1 MVVVVVVVVVVA
13 VLLFILFIEAVVVA
27 ELALL
32 AAIATTWKEELVK
45 HLVMCLYCGE
55 YCLVREVLVG
65 HSLGN

>member
-1 MVVVVVVVVVVA
+1 MCDINIV
-13 VLLFILFIEAVVVA
+13 FIETVFNA

-32 AAIATTWKEELVK
+32 AAIVTTWKKELLQ
-45 HLVMCLYCGE
+45 HLEMCLYCRE